1 MGTCPHKRMG
11 VSGLK
16 YNSGDNSGALL
27 KNVISQMILMAQ
39 RTILC
44 KLIRSLGLTYLTW
57 DIDMGLT
64 AIFKVGNQQGPV

>member
-1 MGTCPHKRMG
+1 MG

-27 KNVISQMILMAQ
+27 RKVISQMILTAQ

-44 KLIRSLGLTYLTW
+44 KLISNLGLTYLTW

-64 AIFKVGNQQGPV
+64 AIFKVDNQQGPV

>member
-1 MGTCPHKRMG
+1 MG

-27 KNVISQMILMAQ
+27 RKVISQMILMAQ

-44 KLIRSLGLTYLTW
+44 KLIRNLGLTYLTW

-64 AIFKVGNQQGPV
+64 AIFKVDNQQGPA